1 MPKVN
6 VSLDADLVVEVMVL
20 SGVNNPQDAV
30 EVVLRDY
37 VAHGHRTEA
46 IIGKADEAR
55 RNRDLDLG
63 FRGPETG

>member
-30 EVVLRDY
+30 ELVLRDY
-37 VAHGHRTEA
+37 VAYGHRTEA
-46 IIGKADEAR
+46 ITGKADEAR
-55 RNRDLDLG
+55 RNSGLDLG